1 MRNYLAL
8 IALFLV
14 TTTQAQ
20 IILPAYQAIQY
31 RRNTLP
37 TLITSNICSIT
48 PISAN
53 CSSIVSNDGGTPV
66 TVRGICWST
75 TTGPTI
81 DLVTKTTDG
90 SGIGSFLSSITGLTL
105 GVTYFV
111 RAYATNNVGTA
122 YGNELVFTTISNTNL
137 SSVQICNQI
146 WTTMNLDVDT
156 YTDCTPIP
164 EVTDP
169 TIWNSLTTGAWC
181 YYNNDPANGLVYGK
195 LYNWYAIMGIY
206 DSASLNNPAL
216 RKKLAPF
223 GWHIPSSSEWSIL
236 QTCLGGQ
243 LLAGDKM
250 KEAGNLHW
258 FPPSNGSNSSG
269 FTALPG
275 GYRMASNGASS
286 IFGDLQSHAQ
296 FWCVES
302 YIWTITYQLSFLTLS
317 GGYPAVG
324 GLSVRCVKD

>member
-122 YGNELVFTTISNTNL
+122 YGNELTFTTFQNVTIPST
-137 SSVQICNQI
+137 VMCNQI
-146 WTTMNLDVDT
+146 WTTRNLDVDT
-156 YTDCTPIP
+156 YSDCTPIP
-164 EVTDP
+164 QVTDQ
-169 TIWNSLTTGAWC
+169 TIWENLTTGAWC
-181 YYNNDPANGLVYGK
+181 YYDNDPNNNTTHGK
-195 LYNWYAIMGIY
+195 LYNWYAVAGIY
-206 DSASLNNPAL
+206 DAASLVDPSL
-216 RKKLAPF
+216 RKKLAPE
-223 GWHIPSSSEWSIL
+223 GWHVASDAEWSTLRNCIDYNS
-236 QTCLGGQ
+236 LGLGSFGGGVRNNSF
-243 LLAGDKM
+243 AFYGTNFSSF
-250 KEAGNLHW
+250 EAAYFWTFDDCFWL
-258 FPPSNGSNSSG
+258 FYNGIYNSSVHYCG
-269 FTALPG
+269 IPQTRG
-275 GYRMASNGASS
+275 
-286 IFGDLQSHAQ
+286 H
-296 FWCVES
+296 
-302 YIWTITYQLSFLTLS
+302 
-317 GGYPAVG
+317 
-324 GLSVRCVKD
+324 SVRCIKD